1 MHVTE
6 NSLKN
11 NPAMVEKQLKNTHVT
26 YMFLRHILNDL
37 NFISKLEASEKPWLY
52 FMGLFRLWK
61 LACP

>member
-11 NPAMVEKQLKNTHVT
+11 NPHMVEKQLKNIYVT
-26 YMFLRHILNDL
+26 YMFLRHLLNDQ
-37 NFISKLEASEKPWLY
+37 NFISKLEANEKPWLH
-52 FMGLFRLWK
+52 FMGLFRLSK